1 MDPQQSPYPPPA
13 QYPQQYGQQP
23 QYPQQYGQQPPQYPQ
38 QSGYP
43 QYQEPTQYSS
53 QTYPSQTY
61 PPQTPPP
68 PQYGAPASPQPYGAP
83 ASPQPYGAPAPYA
96 SQQPEPPAYLAA
108 SSSAEARQAV
118 ADRGKRDIIFGAIW
132 LAVGLVITVCSF
144 AYFQGVAG
152 LIAWGPAA
160 YGIYK
165 IIKGVVTLNRN
176 R

>member
-23 QYPQQYGQQPPQYPQ
+23 PQYPQ
-38 QSGYP
+38 QSGYAP
-43 QYQEPTQYSS
+43 YQQPAQYSS

-61 PPQTPPP
+61 PPQSPPP

-83 ASPQPYGAPAPYA
+83 ASPQPYGAPAPPYA
-96 SQQPEPPAYLAA
+96 SQQSEPPPYLAA

-132 LAVGLVITVCSF
+132 LAVGLGITVCSF
-144 AYFQGVAG
+144 AYFQVAG

-165 IIKGVVTLNRN
+165 IIKGVVTINR